1 LGCISFDSGDHFSEW
16 KLNVFNQQPPVH
28 QLAVL
33 STGLGWIFHLL
44 PKPVLINHHGYN
56 MC

>member
-1 LGCISFDSGDHFSEW
+1 MQQTVKPTQGHSEPAP
-16 KLNVFNQQPPVH
+16 PPVH

-44 PKPVLINHHGYN
+44 PKPVLINYHG
-56 MC
+56 